1 MFSNPYVSSSDNV
14 EMIMNVYMCK
24 CLVYIYIYIF
34 FSKLERIT
42 GYHIVVDKIQTHENA
57 QGKPEADK

>member
-1 MFSNPYVSSSDNV
+1 MFTCVNV
-14 EMIMNVYMCK
+14 WC
-24 CLVYIYIYIF
+24 IYIYIF

>member
-1 MFSNPYVSSSDNV
+1 
-14 EMIMNVYMCK
+14 MIMNVYMCK
-24 CLVYIYIYIF
+24 CLVYIYIYF
-34 FSKLERIT
+34 FSKLEKIT